1 MIAVFEQHL
10 SRQSPYYSQKVSKIF
25 SLLQRQFFP
34 NLYSS
39 FLIYQ
44 QVYLMWFKLVQ
55 ASQKN
60 IFFHHF
66 DNIRNSCIII
76 MKMIFFFFSLQL
88 TTHLHNNQY
97 QYIAWCYT
105 SIFTIIEKLIDD
117 SATSKL
123 IQFSFFF
130 HVASLHFVSCSAY
143 IFTTKHKDTTRLFSV
158 ILSIKCCGMI
168 LHITKDINLWFN
180 FIL

>member
-1 MIAVFEQHL
+1 M
-10 SRQSPYYSQKVSKIF
+10 
-25 SLLQRQFFP
+25 QRQFFP

-44 QVYLMWFKLVQ
+44 QLYLMWFKLVQ

-130 HVASLHFVSCSAY
+130 SCC
-143 IFTTKHKDTTRLFSV
+143 FTTFCFLF
-158 ILSIKCCGMI
+158 G
-168 LHITKDINLWFN
+168 LHIHHKTQRYNTALLCNFKYKMLWHDFAYN
-180 FIL
+180 